1 MKQRIGYIHKKLCYY
16 HCLVSNVYK
25 SNFKF
30 FRIDMAYTKILR
42 RIREQKTNYNR
53 RKNMLMGHKDFV
65 TVQISNENTQVQI
78 HKPELAGDKVI
89 ASAHSRFLIEKGWK
103 GSRKNIPAA
112 YLTGY
117 FAGKKALE
125 KGTSSAILYSGKRQ
139 YTQRMAAA
147 LKGVVD
153 AGLEIPAD
161 EETFPADDRINGD
174 HLKIKNDVKNI
185 KSSIDTGAKSK

>member
-1 MKQRIGYIHKKLCYY
+1 
-16 HCLVSNVYK
+16 
-25 SNFKF
+25 
-30 FRIDMAYTKILR
+30 MAYTKMLR
-42 RIREQKTNYNR
+42 RIRENKTNYNR

-65 TVQISNENTQVQI
+65 TVQISNENTYVQI
-78 HKPELAGDKVI
+78 HKPELTGDKVI
-89 ASAHSRFLIEKGWK
+89 SSAHSRFLIKKGWK

-125 KGTSSAILYSGKRQ
+125 KGIDSAILYSGTRQ

-153 AGLEIPAD
+153 AGLKIPAD
-161 EETFPADDRINGD
+161 EKTFPTNDRINGE

-185 KSSIDTGAKSK
+185 KSSIDTGTEHK